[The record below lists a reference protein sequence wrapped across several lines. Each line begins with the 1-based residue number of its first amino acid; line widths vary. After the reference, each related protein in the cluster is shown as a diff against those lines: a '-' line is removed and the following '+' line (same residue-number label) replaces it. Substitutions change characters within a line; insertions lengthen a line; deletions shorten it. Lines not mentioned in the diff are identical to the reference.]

1 MAPEPVIY
9 TVDAE
14 PVAIAWHLTVRELPL
29 TWTVAFSPGA
39 IEDRAR
45 MRIAL
50 DLGVDP
56 LSFGLMVVR
65 PFPASSPD

>member
-1 MAPEPVIY
+1 MTPKPVIY

-14 PVAIAWHLTVRELPL
+14 PIATAWHLTVRELPL
-29 TWTVAFSPGA
+29 TRTVAFSPGA

-50 DLGVDP
+50 DLRVDP
-56 LSFGLMVVR
+56 CRL
-65 PFPASSPD
+65 AS